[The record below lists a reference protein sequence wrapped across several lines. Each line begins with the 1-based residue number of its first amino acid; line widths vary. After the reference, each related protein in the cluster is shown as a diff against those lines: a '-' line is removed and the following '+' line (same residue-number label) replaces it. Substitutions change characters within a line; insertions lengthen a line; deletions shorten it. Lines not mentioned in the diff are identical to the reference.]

1 MSQGTPQKQPLF
13 HGYSV
18 LSTFF
23 AFTVK
28 VEPQSL
34 QLRCQ
39 NDKRRPLAQFWPTTP
54 HCLSPQTTPEVLYTD
69 CSSTSKWHKSKSGK
83 TYQIIAETGLET
95 GTHTGYRPHH
105 RPKASRSVN
114 VVPGFGGAG
123 AALANHA
130 DVAKTCLHPPNYD
143 RLPERTPAGVQQEY
157 PCPASWANSQK
168 PRNIAVHALKARR
181 LLFSTD
187 FGSHQTIIRARVDG
201 NEGVELEGV
210 TALALDQ
217 QSEEVIDING
227 KNKKTIASM
236 HIPQVNNIAT

>member
-69 CSSTSKWHKSKSGK
+69 CSST
-83 TYQIIAETGLET
+83 T
-95 GTHTGYRPHH
+95 
-105 RPKASRSVN
+105 
-114 VVPGFGGAG
+114 
-123 AALANHA
+123 
-130 DVAKTCLHPPNYD
+130 
-143 RLPERTPAGVQQEY
+143 
-157 PCPASWANSQK
+157 SWANSQK